1 MAFKAEPE
9 IINGRLCM
17 LAFVAAVGAELA
29 TGEPVLQQF
38 KDQPVLVV
46 VAAALFAWASLV
58 PVLLGKKSDSTTL
71 GPFRP
76 SAELLNGRA
85 APPGFISTC
94 NGRRGKHNALSS
106 VGSLSA
112 GHLAIE
118 CDAVDE
124 VLQEAEDSDRLWTS
138 PKVCVKSAAQ
148 CVRSVRGFLSERR
161 QQFSNESNIAT
172 RAFRKFFWVPRVS
185 LKLGDDV
192 LFKCHWHWTIL

>member
-58 PVLLGKKSDSTTL
+58 PVLLGKKSDSTTV

-85 APPGFISTC
+85 AMLGFASLLAVE
-94 NGRRGKHNALSS
+94 GFKHTAL
-106 VGSLSA
+106 
-112 GHLAIE
+112 
-118 CDAVDE
+118 
-124 VLQEAEDSDRLWTS
+124 
-138 PKVCVKSAAQ
+138 
-148 CVRSVRGFLSERR
+148 F
-161 QQFSNESNIAT
+161 
-172 RAFRKFFWVPRVS
+172 
-185 LKLGDDV
+185 
-192 LFKCHWHWTIL
+192 

>member
-38 KDQPVLVV
+38 TDLPVLVV

-58 PVLLGKKSDSTTL
+58 PVLPGKKSDSTTL

-85 APPGFISTC
+85 AMLGFASLLAVE
-94 NGRRGKHNALSS
+94 GFKHTAL
-106 VGSLSA
+106 
-112 GHLAIE
+112 
-118 CDAVDE
+118 
-124 VLQEAEDSDRLWTS
+124 
-138 PKVCVKSAAQ
+138 
-148 CVRSVRGFLSERR
+148 F
-161 QQFSNESNIAT
+161 
-172 RAFRKFFWVPRVS
+172 
-185 LKLGDDV
+185 
-192 LFKCHWHWTIL
+192 